1 MPLISMQ
8 SMELSDDSKLD
19 AVMPMPMADKP
30 DYPYGLHICL
40 TNDEIEALGID
51 PTDATVG
58 GTFMMQAIAR
68 VTSVSCDDRGGEK
81 CYRIE
86 AQIEDMGI
94 LGSDEG
100 DGESLAA

>member
-1 MPLISMQ
+1 MIAMS
-8 SMELSDDSKLD
+8 SMELDDESKLD
-19 AVMPMPMADKP
+19 APMPIEMASKP
-30 DYPYGLHICL
+30 DYPYGLRICL
-40 TNDEIEALGID
+40 CNSEIEKLGID

-86 AQIEDMGI
+86 AQIEELGV
-94 LGSDEG
+94 LGSDEA
-100 DGESLAA
+100 DGSESLAA